1 MKKNQEL
8 LSVIEKIKKLFR
20 LSESANEHEAALAAE
35 KARELLEA
43 YNLGTFDIEEKTFSS
58 AVEEQVF
65 MESGR
70 LMRWKRELILKL
82 SDIFDL
88 QYMYSGL
95 KQILLGLPQ
104 DMEVFKFSYAYLDKQ
119 IRKYSQDVK
128 REYLNSYRLGL
139 VFRIYSRL
147 DEAKKKGMNQSS
159 CTDLVLAKDR
169 LICQYLE
176 EKYPNIRTV
185 KRKTQID
192 HAFQAGYDKG
202 ADIPLSQAVGSSS
215 AFALE

>member
-1 MKKNQEL
+1 
-8 LSVIEKIKKLFR
+8 
-20 LSESANEHEAALAAE
+20 
-35 KARELLEA
+35 
-43 YNLGTFDIEEKTFSS
+43 
-58 AVEEQVF
+58 

-88 QYMYSGL
+88 QYMYSGS
-95 KQILLGLPQ
+95 KQIILGLPQ
-104 DMEVFKFSYAYLDKQ
+104 DMEVFKFSHAYLEKQ
-119 IRKYSQDVK
+119 IRKYSKDIK

-147 DEAKKKGMNQSS
+147 DEAKKKDINQSN

-169 LICQYLE
+169 LIGQYLE
-176 EKYPNIRTV
+176 EKYPTIRTV

-202 ADIPLSQAVGSSS
+202 ADIPLSQAAGNTANFV
-215 AFALE
+215 LD